1 MTETNEILDGPPG
14 QGAPANPEDS
24 SDGTFPVAHRS
35 TAATKT
41 IIKAVLD
48 LMVSNM
54 LLTRDKKTPKL
65 DEDIKELV
73 REIEVVIRTGLL
85 NHGNE
90 VAEKIRTEILI
101 AAAAN
106 PDAAPSLPASLSSSA
121 NPRAVPAS
129 DQESGNRSKF
139 LLRLIAGRFSHL
151 FADPENP
158 VFPREVVMGFDNY
171 LMKLLGEVL
180 YGELNIE
187 AQELLSQFRTDDD
200 GEIWKMIGKNDRH
213 KRFAY
218 NILIRILLKFEDF
231 EWAKRNFVSILN
243 NVTERKSGFLF
254 DDAHFQLLFTALF
267 SDLFRALWDDEESIK
282 LDFMFGDGT
291 AQRLDGIRDT
301 FKAYKEMIAER
312 EQGRAA
318 AR

>member
-1 MTETNEILDGPPG
+1 MIEPDDNPNDKPNSPG
-14 QGAPANPEDS
+14 
-24 SDGTFPVAHRS
+24 GTMQVAHRS

-41 IIKAVLD
+41 IIRSVLD
-48 LMVSNM
+48 LMMSNT
-54 LLTRDKKTPKL
+54 LLTRDKKTAKL

-73 REIEVVIRTGLL
+73 REIEVVIRTNLL

-90 VAEKIRTEILI
+90 VAEKVRNEALI
-101 AAAAN
+101 AAAAD
-106 PDAAPSLPASLSSSA
+106 PGPAAAAATPP
-121 NPRAVPAS
+121 PPQE
-129 DQESGNRSKF
+129 QESGNRSKF

-151 FADPENP
+151 FADPNNP

-171 LMKLLGEVL
+171 LAKLLGEGL
-180 YGELNIE
+180 YSELNVE

-200 GEIWKMIGKNDRH
+200 GEIWKMIGQNDRH

-231 EWAKRNFVSILN
+231 DWAKRNFISILN
-243 NVTERKSGFLF
+243 NVTERQSGFLF
-254 DDAHFQLLFTALF
+254 EDTHFQLLFTALF
-267 SDLFRALWDDEESIK
+267 SDLFRALWDDEESVK

-291 AQRLDGIRDT
+291 ADRLDGIRDN

-312 EQGRAA
+312 EKAA
-318 AR
+318 AVG

>member
-1 MTETNEILDGPPG
+1 MIEPDD
-14 QGAPANPEDS
+14 NPNDTG
-24 SDGTFPVAHRS
+24 GTMQVAHRS

-41 IIKAVLD
+41 IIRSVLD
-48 LMVSNM
+48 LMVSNS
-54 LLTRDKKTPKL
+54 LLTRDKKTAKL

-73 REIEVVIRTGLL
+73 REIEVVIRTNLL

-90 VAEKIRTEILI
+90 VAEKVRNDMLI
-101 AAAAN
+101 SAAAGPAAA
-106 PDAAPSLPASLSSSA
+106 DAAGSQPPE
-121 NPRAVPAS
+121 
-129 DQESGNRSKF
+129 QESGNRSKF

-151 FADPENP
+151 FADPYHP

-171 LMKLLGEVL
+171 LTKLLGEVL
-180 YGELNIE
+180 YSELNIE

-200 GEIWKMIGKNDRH
+200 GEIWKMIGENDRH

-231 EWAKRNFVSILN
+231 DWAKRNFISILN
-243 NVTERKSGFLF
+243 NVTERQSGFLF
-254 DDAHFQLLFTALF
+254 EDKHFQLLFTALF

-291 AQRLDGIRDT
+291 ADRLDGIRDN
-301 FKAYKEMIAER
+301 FKAYKEAVAQR
-312 EQGRAA
+312 EQAQAA
-318 AR
+318 VG

>member
-1 MTETNEILDGPPG
+1 MIELDD
-14 QGAPANPEDS
+14 NPNDTG
-24 SDGTFPVAHRS
+24 GTIQVAHRS

-41 IIKAVLD
+41 IIRSVLD
-48 LMVSNM
+48 LMMSNM
-54 LLTRDKKTPKL
+54 LLTRDKKTDKL

-73 REIEVVIRTGLL
+73 REIEVVIRTNLL

-90 VAEKIRTEILI
+90 VAEKVRNEMLI
-101 AAAAN
+101 AAAN
-106 PDAAPSLPASLSSSA
+106 TPSHPAAPP
-121 NPRAVPAS
+121 PG
-129 DQESGNRSKF
+129 QESGNRSKF

-171 LMKLLGEVL
+171 LAKLLGEGL
-180 YGELNIE
+180 YSELNVE

-231 EWAKRNFVSILN
+231 DWAKRNFISILN

-254 DDAHFQLLFTALF
+254 EDTHFQLLFTALF
-267 SDLFRALWDDEESIK
+267 SDLFRALWDDEESVK

-291 AQRLDGIRDT
+291 SDRLDGIRDN
-301 FKAYKEMIAER
+301 FKAYKEMVARR
-312 EQGRAA
+312 EKAQAVAG
-318 AR
+318 